1 MIRFCVTNH
10 GSEITLFL
18 LYIVNLSLMSTTASI
33 YSLSPKTSLFVSKVF
48 QDTEKNTTTYFAILL
63 KQTHVTVCCILLTFF
78 FFLHFPDARK
88 SYGHPLLSV
97 FAFCLGFQKQLAVF
111 LSSCVFNPE
120 KSSSFLL
127 VHGVEKVKITSSIE
141 SRLPSLCVCVTAWCG
156 CELYCMYICAFIHV
170 GVCVCIYVCVIIRT
184 CNIHTVIHSHA
195 YVNTAN
201 PILFWY

>member
-48 QDTEKNTTTYFAILL
+48 QDTEKKYHYLLCNTL
-63 KQTHVTVCCILLTFF
+63 KANTRSCVLYSVHIS

-88 SYGHPLLSV
+88 SYGHPFLSV